1 MQLAVEGSKLYKL
14 SSQESK
20 SSNSFLE
27 QGYNHATSSSCEL
40 LSQDHLIFYLWH
52 QAESLSEPEH
62 ESLEPPLLFWSGLN
76 FDDPLRSGAK
86 H

>member
-1 MQLAVEGSKLYKL
+1 MMQLAVEGPKLYKL

-27 QGYNHATSSSCEL
+27 QAYNRTTSSFRVNSS
-40 LSQDHLIFYLWH
+40 SQMVHLIFYLWH

-62 ESLEPPLLFWSGLN
+62 EPRTPSAILVWIEF
-76 FDDPLRSGAK
+76 R
-86 H
+86 